1 MEIGTRHDD
10 VAAYVLGVLGR
21 EDAEVFG
28 QHLARCGQ
36 CQLEL
41 EEFRNFAPLLRE
53 PSARAALSMP
63 VRQPVCKVTRSILL
77 VAAGFV
83 VAIAAVLSVVG
94 SLAGSTGEPVE
105 VGPVDQAGGSGYQQ
119 AHLFEHV

>member
-21 EDAEVFG
+21 EDAEGFE

-41 EEFRNFAPLLRE
+41 DEFRSFTPLLRD
-53 PSARAALSMP
+53 PSARAALSMSA
-63 VRQPVCKVTRSILL
+63 RQPVCKVTRSILY

-83 VAIAAVLSVVG
+83 VAIAAVLSVVQ
-94 SLAGSTGEPVE
+94 SLAGGPGEPVE
-105 VGPVDQAGGSGYQQ
+105 VSSVDQAGGIGYQQ
-119 AHLFEHV
+119 ASLFEHV